1 MTHIENAE
9 ERREQA
15 EFLDRIALACGQG
28 SAELLN
34 MVHAC
39 RDGHPLNKTAKAP
52 FANLMPMLP
61 LGLPADVEEWM
72 RRQVAAERVRQ
83 GDFVLFKQEYPVDN
97 WRPYVLAEVVHS
109 QVDGPRTRLTGKRF
123 ASAEL
128 GMQFIRTG
136 FHKSR

>member
-15 EFLDRIALACGQG
+15 EWLDRIAEAVGRG

-34 MVHAC
+34 AVHAC
-39 RDGHPLNKTAKAP
+39 RDGHPLNKNRRTP
-52 FANLMPMLP
+52 FADLQFMLAP
-61 LGLPADVEEWM
+61 RTVLPADVEEWL

-83 GDFVLFKQEYPVDN
+83 GDFVLLKQEYPVDN
-97 WRPYVLAEVVHS
+97 WRPYVLAEVVYS
-109 QVDGPRTRLTGKRF
+109 KVDGPRTRLTGKRF

-136 FHKSR
+136 FHR